1 MTFPDARALAT
12 AAFLLPG
19 MAMPSTM
26 RAQEIQVD
34 EYGITE
40 SGETVRRHT
49 LTNAAGM
56 RVAVMSW
63 GATLL
68 EISTP
73 DREGRLE
80 NITLHLADFA
90 AYERGHP
97 LFGSVVGRYANR
109 IDEGGFVIDGVRH
122 DLATV
127 NAKTGVHIH
136 GGAAGLAKQ
145 VWESRGIRGDDHVG
159 VELTHR
165 SPDGHEGYPGQ
176 VELTVTYRLTS
187 DNRLEIEY
195 RARTDRPTHLNLTNH
210 AYFNL
215 GGAGSGEVRNHLLTL
230 RSDRFLAIDERKIPT
245 GEFLP
250 VQGTSFDFRK
260 PRRIGERLDEV
271 EGGGYDHCYVIENT
285 AGRERGEPVWFAR
298 LEDPESGRVM
308 EVSTTQPGVQLY
320 TGNYLKSSLSSPD
333 GRPYGPHHGVCL
345 ETQHFPDS
353 PNKPHFPSTLVR
365 PGREYR
371 ELTVFRF
378 SVE

>member
-1 MTFPDARALAT
+1 MTFPDAHALAT
-12 AAFLLPG
+12 AAFLLLGFPMSATSAEG
-19 MAMPSTM
+19 
-26 RAQEIQVD
+26 IQVD
-34 EYGITE
+34 DFGTTA
-40 SGETVRRHT
+40 SGETVQRYT
-49 LTNAAGM
+49 LTNDDGM

-68 EISTP
+68 EISVP

-109 IDEGGFVIDGVRH
+109 IDGGGFVIDGVRH

-136 GGAAGLAKQ
+136 GGAEGLARQ
-145 VWESRGIRGDDHVG
+145 IWRGRALRDENHIG

-176 VELTVTYRLTS
+176 VDLTVTYRLTS
-187 DNRLEIEY
+187 DNRLEIDY

-215 GGAGSGEVRNHLLTL
+215 SGAGSGEVRDHRLTL
-230 RSDRFLAIDERKIPT
+230 RSDRVLEIDERKIPT
-245 GEFLP
+245 GIFLP
-250 VQGTSFDFRK
+250 VAGTPFDLRK
-260 PRRIGERLDEV
+260 PRPIGARLDEV
-271 EGGGYDHCYVIENT
+271 DGGGYDHCYVIDH
-285 AGRERGEPVWFAR
+285 RERKSHGEPVWFAR

-308 EVSTTQPGVQLY
+308 EVATTQPGVQLY
-320 TGNYLKSSLSSPD
+320 TGNYLKSSLTTPD
-333 GRPYGPHHGVCL
+333 GRAYGPHHGVCL
-345 ETQHFPDS
+345 ETQHFPNS
-353 PNKPHFPSTLVR
+353 PNIPEFPSTLVL
-365 PGREYR
+365 PGKDYR

-378 SVE
+378 TVE